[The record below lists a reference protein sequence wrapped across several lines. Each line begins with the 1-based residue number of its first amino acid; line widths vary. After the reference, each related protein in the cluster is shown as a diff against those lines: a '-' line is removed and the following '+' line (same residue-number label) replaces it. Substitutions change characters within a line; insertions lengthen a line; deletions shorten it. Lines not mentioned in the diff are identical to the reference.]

1 MTTPPDAPDTSVIA
15 LVKAAAGV
23 IVVPT
28 KARFKEPG
36 WSFEGTPD
44 VVCDACDG
52 PLDVYRKPYTTTK
65 GNYRYWAVV
74 CIGCREAC
82 SLDDFE
88 PEAQKALRQWSEQAG
103 MGTVATTSGPVVQ
116 ATSQPQTP
124 AVKAA
129 GGPSTPAPPVQ
140 ASAAVTQDGGS
151 DSSPRVSRLA
161 IAAAKAEVEATSG
174 KTRTVDVGAAEPV
187 LDSAARSFRVSGPT
201 IDLSEQPPG
210 EAFLA
215 LSAGDSNAV
224 QCSVRRASPTET
236 IVEVSID
243 AQVPEQPRL
252 FLRVDPSVVAKAFAE
267 YLEGLGDPGL
277 ARVLTG
283 EVTLQS
289 APSEPVAGFNTEQQA
304 AVGHLLA
311 SRACVVWGPPG
322 TGKTRVIGAAVNRLL
337 RAGRSVCLVSNT
349 NVAVDQALLQ
359 IAAATGQFKPGEV
372 LRVGNPTIPEVSE
385 HPLLTVKKAV
395 ERKFES
401 DIRELAQL
409 QNDLVDSRSTLSEA
423 RAADQLAS
431 LEGHSEAGLE
441 ALVTR
446 RQQLGRREW
455 LLAELVSLEKQ
466 RQLTQER
473 ADRDGAAF
481 DAARAKVASIESFM
495 HLLDDDRTAASLKL
509 HIAKMND
516 EIANLN
522 ARLSDLGRGLR
533 GRRTR
538 RETEVQIL
546 SLTSKR
552 DGATR
557 TLEAAE
563 ARLAEAAAKGTTPDS
578 VRRLTEAER
587 RAEVVWRNA
596 RSDLDAASASLRSRH
611 QEVAQLERIVDLSEA
626 ELVVLRLIDKFG
638 SVDQL
643 LRRRQGFEKQ
653 IREIETKIGQLST
666 SISEIQSRLEDAEA
680 TLINEASV
688 VGTTLAQLVLHRG
701 LKGRTFDH
709 VIVDEASAAQA
720 HTVYAALSKA
730 TRGCALVGDF
740 EQNWPIT
747 SCDVSKVK
755 PELRAWLEDPP
766 FHFVGIPTAE
776 AASSTDGSVVLREQY
791 RFGPLVTEL
800 ANSVAYGGILVS
812 GRPDVGA
819 SHEITFID
827 TSGLRGEGLVQK
839 GPNGSGR
846 WWAIGAALSAEIAR
860 RHDFDGIGIV
870 TPYRHQSQFTR
881 AHLIDSGATA
891 VQVGTVH
898 SFQGREFPVVIL
910 DLVEDGAG
918 TSWIALGDRGGE
930 AWPRTGSRLFTVAIT
945 RTAGHLY
952 IVGNLGTVRSARTG
966 PLAAIRHLLGR
977 DEISV
982 VDATSLIGGVTWEKP
997 IPSTASHSP
1006 SFATAESELLN
1017 DDDFYRHFSNDL
1029 EACSDRCV
1037 IFSPFVSERRVS
1049 DLIPHL
1055 TAAVARGI
1063 RVHCFTKPA
1072 GALSHPDQ
1080 LSRLSSLGVQ
1090 VRERPGMHEK
1100 VILVDDDIAYIGSL
1114 NALSNSGRTGEVM
1127 LRLVG
1132 NETNSRLTSWMRQA
1146 VRN

>member
-15 LVKAAAGV
+15 LVKASAGV
-23 IVVPT
+23 VVVPT
-28 KARFKEPG
+28 KARFTESG

-65 GNYRYWAVV
+65 GSYRYWAVV

-88 PEAQKALRQWSEQAG
+88 PEAQKALRQWSEQTSTGA
-103 MGTVATTSGPVVQ
+103 VATTIRPVGPSTSLPAISQGQPVV
-116 ATSQPQTP
+116 AT
-124 AVKAA
+124 AA
-129 GGPSTPAPPVQ
+129 GGPSTPAPPAQ
-140 ASAAVTQDGGS
+140 ASAPLP
-151 DSSPRVSRLA
+151 PRVSRLA

-174 KTRTVDVGAAEPV
+174 QTRTVDVGVAEPV
-187 LDSAARSFRVSGPT
+187 PDSGARSFRVSGPS

-210 EAFLA
+210 ETFLA
-215 LSAGDSNAV
+215 RTAGDPNAV

-236 IVEVSID
+236 VVEVSID

-267 YLEGLGDPGL
+267 YLESLGDPGL
-277 ARVLTG
+277 AQVLTG
-283 EVTLQS
+283 EIMLQS
-289 APSEPVAGFNTEQQA
+289 APAEPVDGFNSEQAA
-304 AVGHLLA
+304 AVGHLQA

-337 RAGRSVCLVSNT
+337 RAGHSVCLASNT

-359 IAAATGQFKPGEV
+359 IADAAGKFSPGQI
-372 LRVGNPTIPEVSE
+372 LRVGNPTIPEVTE

-395 ERKFES
+395 EKKFES
-401 DIRELAQL
+401 DLRELVRL
-409 QNDLVDSRSTLSEA
+409 QNDLADSRSTLADA
-423 RAADQLAS
+423 RAADQLSAI
-431 LEGHSEAGLE
+431 EGHSKAGLE
-441 ALVTR
+441 AIVTR
-446 RQQLGRREW
+446 RQQLARREQ
-455 LLAELVSLEKQ
+455 LLVELAGLENHRK
-466 RQLTQER
+466 LAQER
-473 ADRDGAAF
+473 ADREGAAY
-481 DAARAKVASIESFM
+481 DAARTAAGAIEPFK
-495 HLLDDDRTAASLKL
+495 HLIDDDRTAASLQHQL
-509 HIAKMND
+509 QELDAQVFSL
-516 EIANLN
+516 ET
-522 ARLSDLGRGLR
+522 RLAGLGRGLKD
-533 GRRTR
+533 RRAR
-538 RETEVQIL
+538 RECETHLL
-546 SLTSKR
+546 SIVSKR
-552 DGATR
+552 DVATR
-557 TLEAAE
+557 TLRAAE
-563 ARLAEAAAKGTTPDS
+563 ARLADAATKGATPAS
-578 VRRLTEAER
+578 VRRIVETGTAAEGKWRSARTELDSVI
-587 RAEVVWRNA
+587 RAM
-596 RSDLDAASASLRSRH
+596 RSCQESA
-611 QEVAQLERIVDLSEA
+611 AQLERVVDLSEA
-626 ELVVLRLIDKFG
+626 ELAVLRLIDKFG

-643 LRRRQGFEKQ
+643 LSQRQGFEKQ
-653 IREIETKIGQLST
+653 IREIETKVGQLST
-666 SISEIQSRLEDAEA
+666 SISEIQARLEDAEA
-680 TLINEASV
+680 TLISEASV

-701 LKGRTFDH
+701 LKARTFDH

-776 AASSTDGSVVLREQY
+776 AALATDGSVVLREQY

-846 WWAIGAALSAEIAR
+846 WWAIGGALSAEIAR

-977 DEISV
+977 DELSV

-1055 TAAVARGI
+1055 TAAAARGI

-1080 LSRLSSLGVQ
+1080 LSRLSSIGVE

-1100 VILVDDDIAYIGSL
+1100 VILIDDDIAYIGSL

-1132 NETNSRLTSWMRQA
+1132 NETNSRLTTWMRQA